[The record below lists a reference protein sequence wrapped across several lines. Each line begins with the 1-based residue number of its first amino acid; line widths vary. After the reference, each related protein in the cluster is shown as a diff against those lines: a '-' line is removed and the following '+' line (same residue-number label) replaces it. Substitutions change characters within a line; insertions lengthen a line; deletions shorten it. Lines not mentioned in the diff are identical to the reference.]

1 MCQLDKLN
9 FIKLSQG
16 AIMDQISI
24 SENDIMD
31 AKTLVDLH
39 ASRLKKLQELY
50 DIEEKVRTL
59 ESNRSEWVKIC
70 SGTDEKII
78 RKQIGKHKTLSKIIN
93 EILQVN
99 PNGVSLEEITKI
111 ALEQSTKTSKNF
123 VSTCRQYIY
132 NMKKD
137 RIINRDEKT
146 LKYFL
151 NKNTDEIQQ

>member
-1 MCQLDKLN
+1 
-9 FIKLSQG
+9 
-16 AIMDQISI
+16 MDQISI
-24 SENDIMD
+24 SENDIID

-50 DIEEKVRTL
+50 DIEEKVRNL

-78 RKQIGKHKTLSKIIN
+78 RKKIGKHKTLSKIIN

-137 RIINRDEKT
+137 RIINIDEKT

-151 NKNTDEIQQ
+151 SKNTDEIQQ